1 MASRFNLVILSFMLA
16 TIPDSIRPRLIKFAL
31 VILGAAA
38 LGSCATKETALISD
52 PSGASETALPWNEQ
66 QKWEREGEG
75 AALNQ
80 QRR

>member
-1 MASRFNLVILSFMLA
+1 MLA
-16 TIPDSIRPRLIKFAL
+16 TIRNRIGLRTAGLAF
-31 VILGAAA
+31 LGTLA
-38 LGSCATKETALISD
+38 LGLSSCATKKETAFLND
-52 PSGASETALPWNEQ
+52 PNDKKETALPWNEQ